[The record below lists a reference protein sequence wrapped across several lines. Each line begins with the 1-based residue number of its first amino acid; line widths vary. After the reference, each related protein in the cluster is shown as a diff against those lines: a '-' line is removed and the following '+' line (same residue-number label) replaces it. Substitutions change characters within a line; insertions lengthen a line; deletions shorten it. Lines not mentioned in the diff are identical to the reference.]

1 MFVVKRDGRKEL
13 MMFDKI
19 TARVRKLCY
28 GLNDLVDPVKVAM
41 RVIEGLYDGVTTSEL
56 DNLAAEISATLT
68 TAHPDYAKLAARI
81 SVSNLHKNTKKS
93 FSETMKDLHEYVNP
107 RTGKKAPLLSDE
119 VFKVISENAEV
130 LDSTIIYNRDFGY
143 DYFGFKTLERS
154 YLLKL
159 NGKIAERPQHM
170 LMRVSIGI
178 HLNDLE
184 AAMETYELMS
194 KKFFT
199 HATPTLFNSGT
210 PKPQMSSCF
219 LLAMKDDSIDGIY
232 DTLKNTAKISQ
243 SAGGIGL
250 SIHNVRATGSYIA
263 GTNGTS
269 NGIVPMLQV
278 FNDTARYVDQ
288 GGGKRKGSFAIY
300 IEPWHADIFEFL
312 ELKKNHGKEEMR
324 ARDLFYAMWIPD
336 LFMKRVEADGDWT
349 LMCPN
354 ECPGLFTT
362 HSEEFEELYTRYE
375 AESKGRKTIRARELW
390 EKILESQI
398 ETGTPYMLYKDAAN
412 RKSNQK
418 NLGTIRS
425 SNLCTEIM
433 EYTSPDEVAVCNLAS
448 IALPMFIKNGSFDHK
463 ELFRVTKR
471 VTKNLNK
478 VIDRNYYPIKEAE
491 NSNMRHRPIG
501 LGVQGLA
508 DAFILLRLPFTSDEA
523 RKLNQEIFETLYFA
537 AVTASMEASK
547 EEGPYST
554 YKGSPISEG
563 KFQHNLWG
571 IKDEELSGR
580 WDWDK
585 LRKSVKKHG
594 VRNSLLVA
602 PMPTASTS
610 QILGNNE
617 CFEPYTSNIYT
628 RRVLSGEFIV
638 VNKHLLEDLV
648 DLGLWNENLK
658 QELMRANGSVQNIKG
673 IPEDIKE
680 LYKTVWELSMKDI
693 IDMSRQ
699 RGYFIDQSQSL
710 NLFMENANYSK
721 LTSMHFYAWKSGL
734 KTGMY
739 YLRTKAA
746 VDAIKFTLDNTKKKE
761 VPVSIA
767 AEAEV
772 MAATTPDPKAAEVLQ
787 VQTTPVQQE
796 ETDVTPLSPEEM
808 KALIAQAKAGEADD
822 DCLMCGS

>member
-1 MFVVKRDGRKEL
+1 MFVIKRDGRKEPI
-13 MMFDKI
+13 MFDKI
-19 TARVRKLCY
+19 TARIRKLNY
-28 GLNDLVDPVKVAM
+28 GLNPLVDPVRVAM

-56 DNLAAEISATLT
+56 DNLAAEIAATMT
-68 TAHPDYAKLAARI
+68 TTHPDYAKLAARI

-93 FSETMKDLHEYVNP
+93 FSETMTDLYEYVNP

-119 VFKVISENAEV
+119 VYEVIHKNAEK
-130 LDSTIIYNRDFGY
+130 LDSSIIYNRDFGY
-143 DYFGFKTLERS
+143 DFFGFKTLERS

-159 NGKIAERPQHM
+159 NGHIVERPQHM

-178 HLNDLE
+178 HLNDIKSALD
-184 AAMETYELMS
+184 TYELMS
-194 KKFFT
+194 KRYFT

-219 LLAMKDDSIDGIY
+219 LLTMREDSIDGIY
-232 DTLKNTAKISQ
+232 DTLKQTAKISQ

-269 NGIVPMLQV
+269 NGIVPMLRV

-288 GGGKRKGSFAIY
+288 GGGKRKGSFAVY
-300 IEPWHADIFEFL
+300 VEPWHADIFDFL

-324 ARDLFYAMWIPD
+324 ARDLFYAIWAPD
-336 LFMKRVEADGDWT
+336 LFMKRVEQDSKWT

-354 ECPGLFTT
+354 ECPDLYNVHGD
-362 HSEEFEELYTRYE
+362 EFDALYTKYE
-375 AESKGRKTIRARELW
+375 AEGRGRKTIKARELW

-433 EYTSPDEVAVCNLAS
+433 EYTSKDEVAVCNLAS
-448 IALPMFIKNGSFDHK
+448 IALPMFVKDGEFDHK
-463 ELFRVTKR
+463 ALYDVTVR
-471 VTKNLNK
+471 VTKNLNR
-478 VIDRNYYPIKEAE
+478 VIDRNYYPIIEAE
-491 NSNMRHRPIG
+491 NSNFRHRPVG

-508 DAFILLRLPFTSDEA
+508 DAFIMLRLPFTSEQA
-523 RKLNQEIFETLYFA
+523 KQLNQEIFETIYFA
-537 AVTASMEASK
+537 AVSASVEEAK
-547 EEGPYST
+547 ADGPYES
-554 YKGSPISEG
+554 YKGSPISQGE
-563 KFQHNLWG
+563 FQHNLWG

-580 WDWDK
+580 WDWGA
-585 LRKSVKKHG
+585 LRKKVKKHG

-648 DLGLWNENLK
+648 ERGLWNEDMK
-658 QELMRANGSVQNIKG
+658 QELMRNNGSVQNIDA
-673 IPEDIKE
+673 IPDDLKE
-680 LYKTVWELSMKDI
+680 LYRTVWEMSMKDI
-693 IDMSRQ
+693 IDMSRH

-710 NLFMENANYSK
+710 NLFMEGATMAK

-739 YLRTKAA
+739 YLRTKSA
-746 VDAIKFTLDNTKKKE
+746 VDAIKFTLDNKAKE
-761 VPVSIA
+761 DPETETVEATVTPAKQEGAVPV
-767 AEAEV
+767 E
-772 MAATTPDPKAAEVLQ
+772 
-787 VQTTPVQQE
+787 
-796 ETDVTPLSPEEM
+796 PLSPQELKEM
-808 KALIAQAKAGEADD
+808 IAQAKQSEDD

>member
-1 MFVVKRDGRKEL
+1 MFVIKRDGRKEL

-28 GLNDLVDPVKVAM
+28 GLNDLVDPLKVAM

-56 DNLAAEISATLT
+56 DNLAAEIAATMT
-68 TAHPDYAKLAARI
+68 TSHPDYAKLAARI

-93 FSETMKDLHEYVNP
+93 FSETMGDLYGYINP
-107 RTGKKAPLLSDE
+107 RTGKASPMLSDE
-119 VFKVISENAEV
+119 VYRVIAENAEK

-154 YLLKL
+154 YLLKI

-170 LMRVSIGI
+170 LMRVAIGI

-184 AAMETYELMS
+184 SVMETYELMS
-194 KKFFT
+194 KKYFT
-199 HATPTLFNSGT
+199 HATPTLFNAGT

-232 DTLKNTAKISQ
+232 DTLKQTAKISQ

-300 IEPWHADIFEFL
+300 VEPWHADIFDFL
-312 ELKKNHGKEEMR
+312 NLKKNHGKEEMR

-336 LFMKRVEADGDWT
+336 LFMKRVEANENWT

-354 ECPGLFTT
+354 ECPGLYKV
-362 HSEEFEELYTRYE
+362 HSGEFESLYLKYE
-375 AESKGRKTIRARELW
+375 ADNKGRKTVKARDLW

-425 SNLCTEIM
+425 SNLCTEIL

-448 IALPMFIKNGSFDHK
+448 IALPMFIKNGEFDHK
-463 ELFRVTKR
+463 ELFRVTKQ
-471 VTKNLNK
+471 VTKNLNR
-478 VIDRNYYPIKEAE
+478 VIDRNYYPVKEAE

-508 DAFILLRLPFTSDEA
+508 DVFIMLRLPFTSDGA
-523 RKLNQEIFETLYFA
+523 QKLNQEIFETLYFA
-537 AVTASMEASK
+537 ALTASMEMAK
-547 EEGPYST
+547 EEGVYAS
-554 YKGSPISEG
+554 YEGSPISQGE
-563 KFQHNLWG
+563 FQHNLWG
-571 IKDEELSGR
+571 VKDEELSGR
-580 WDWDK
+580 WDWGK
-585 LRKSVKKHG
+585 LRKEVQKNG

-648 DLGLWNENLK
+648 GLGLWNEGLK
-658 QELMRANGSVQNIKG
+658 QELMRANGSVQHIDA
-673 IPEDIKE
+673 IPADIKE

-710 NLFMENANYSK
+710 NLFMENANFSK

-746 VDAIKFTLDNTKKKE
+746 ADAIKFTLDNSKKQEVLDDKGIE
-761 VPVSIA
+761 AAIIAPEITRSITVDPVPV
-767 AEAEV
+767 
-772 MAATTPDPKAAEVLQ
+772 K
-787 VQTTPVQQE
+787 QQE
-796 ETDVTPLSPEEM
+796 MEVQPLTASEM
-808 KALIAQAKAGEADD
+808 KELIARAKEGQADD